1 MKTVVSISLGPA
13 RLDYDLETE
22 FLGQTIRV
30 IRIGTDGSVDR
41 AESAI
46 REWEPKADV
55 IGLGMVQDHYQ
66 VGTHKITHEDTRRL
80 EEAVQSVP
88 VTTGATLRGILQDW
102 SVRHA
107 QLELEHCFNNAKVLF
122 LNGQANYRPARVFTE
137 YTENLFF
144 ADPVTQMGVP
154 KMLTSLDALETYA
167 TGTGYLQSWHIGDTV
182 GKLPVARNVTNY
194 VLRKGAQNADVIAA
208 RYNELEE
215 MGLEELAG
223 KTVLTSSISEERLKE
238 LGDRGVNV
246 VIDYTPR
253 SSTRPLASTWLR
265 P

>member
-1 MKTVVSISLGPA
+1 
-13 RLDYDLETE
+13 
-22 FLGQTIRV
+22 
-30 IRIGTDGSVDR
+30 
-41 AESAI
+41 
-46 REWEPKADV
+46 
-55 IGLGMVQDHYQ
+55 
-66 VGTHKITHEDTRRL
+66 
-80 EEAVQSVP
+80 
-88 VTTGATLRGILQDW
+88 
-102 SVRHA
+102 VRHA

-215 MGLEELAG
+215 MGLEGSPARPCLPPPFPRNGSRNWA
-223 KTVLTSSISEERLKE
+223 TV
-238 LGDRGVNV
+238 
-246 VIDYTPR
+246 
-253 SSTRPLASTWLR
+253 ASTS
-265 P
+265 